1 MLRGRANLSKFR
13 CLLGSTL
20 IFNDHH
26 RGFMAG
32 SRGLFSAL
40 EITFLGTASAQP
52 SSTRNHSA
60 LAMRLGGDLWIF
72 DCGEATQHQLQKSTL
87 KMGKIEKIFITH
99 THGHTQVFSASYL
112 FKNICFTGDHIFGL
126 IPLMA
131 HLLNGAGGIAEG
143 EDARLHVDL
152 TSPVCLCDS

>member
-1 MLRGRANLSKFR
+1 M
-13 CLLGSTL
+13 
-20 IFNDHH
+20 D
-26 RGFMAG
+26 G
-32 SRGLFSAL
+32 SRGLLSTL

-60 LAMRLGGDLWIF
+60 LAMRLGGNLWLF

-99 THGHTQVFSASYL
+99 THGQANAFFCPFFY
-112 FKNICFTGDHIFGL
+112 NDDYITGDHIFGL

-143 EDARLHVDL
+143 EDPRLNLDL
-152 TSPVCLCDS
+152 SSPVCH

>member
-1 MLRGRANLSKFR
+1 VVTHSEEPLVRFQLWTFFPPDYNRMLSGCATLSKFR

-20 IFNDHH
+20 IFNHHH
-26 RGFMAG
+26 RGIMAQAG

-60 LAMRLGGDLWIF
+60 LAMRLGGDLWLF

-99 THGHTQVFSASYL
+99 THGHTQIFLRL
-112 FKNICFTGDHIFGL
+112 FIFL
-126 IPLMA
+126 KTFISQE
-131 HLLNGAGGIAEG
+131 IIYS
-143 EDARLHVDL
+143 V
-152 TSPVCLCDS
+152 

>member
-1 MLRGRANLSKFR
+1 
-13 CLLGSTL
+13 
-20 IFNDHH
+20 
-26 RGFMAG
+26 MAG

-60 LAMRLGGDLWIF
+60 LAMRLGGDLWLF

-99 THGHTQVFSASYL
+99 THGHTQIFSVSFL
-112 FKNICFTGDHIFGL
+112 FKNIYFTGDHIFGL

-143 EDARLHVDL
+143 EDARLNVDL
-152 TSPVCLCDS
+152 SSPVCLCDSQNLLILTTNCS